1 MSATACG
8 VRRGASAS
16 SGGGDPETLC
26 SDMVGYARQAWRGG
40 NRDAAVGVLEHG
52 ADLIARAAQGTD
64 DGARASFRLALAR
77 TRLSWAAMQSVR
89 RASRPSLL
97 FPFASPRPRIAP

>member
-1 MSATACG
+1 
-8 VRRGASAS
+8 
-16 SGGGDPETLC
+16 
-26 SDMVGYARQAWRGG
+26 MVGYARQAWRDG